1 MSPSNSV
8 IRRYTPPTCTLEISA
23 QNSPLSRWTDKTV
36 ISDLSFSLRFDD
48 PRLPEADKILVQGD
62 RRQLEILCDIVTT
75 YVQTLLQQSA
85 EDFSITLL
93 GSDHPHA
100 TSEPEI
106 TDIPPSVPPTPNIS
120 SFKTQIPQTKIYLE
134 PSHNLTHQLFFG
146 DLANQTSG
154 QVIELTLL
162 QLFDLATALDEY
174 SSDMVVLPTTS
185 HQIIKPSLPQWAPI
199 AAVLVLAAGLTP
211 FTWQYANN
219 IQKNRQKVANNVPH
233 SPEPVAIEPTQQD
246 PIPTPSLP
254 LITPQPQLTPPLPNL
269 STPAPPLSFP
279 NATIPAAPSKTSQ
292 PPLTIPSDTSS
303 YPLTSQVPLPGII
316 PNANI
321 TQVTKAIP
329 NASTIPNKKAVN
341 PTKSKNVPSDITQL
355 SPSIATIPNN
365 NLSNISNLI
374 PTPAAA
380 ELAPSVASNTTP
392 QQPSPIGN
400 QDSLASRLRTAT
412 KPTSD
417 TQTTD
422 NKTLFDTP
430 QIAEAREYLNKRWQP
445 PTGLSQT
452 LEYSLTLGI
461 DGKIERILPLN
472 QVAREYIDSSGIPE
486 IGKPFV
492 SSNKAG
498 QNLRIRVILSPDS
511 KVQTFPETP

>member
-1 MSPSNSV
+1 MSSSNSV

-36 ISDLSFSLRFDD
+36 ISDLSFNLRFDD
-48 PRLPEADKILVQGD
+48 PRLPEESKILIQGD
-62 RRQLEILCDIVTT
+62 RQQLEILCDIVTT
-75 YVQTLLQQSA
+75 YVQKLLQQSA
-85 EDFSITLL
+85 EDFSINLL
-93 GSDHPHA
+93 GNDDLST
-100 TSEPEI
+100 TSELEI
-106 TDIPPSVPPTPNIS
+106 TDIPPSIPPTPNIS

-146 DLANQTSG
+146 NLANQTSG

-174 SSDMVVLPTTS
+174 SSDMVVLPTTN

-211 FTWQYANN
+211 FTWEYANN
-219 IQKNRQKVANNVPH
+219 IQKNRQKVATNAPQ

-292 PPLTIPSDTSS
+292 PPLTIPSDTFS
-303 YPLTSQVPLPGII
+303 YPLTSQVPSSGII
-316 PNANI
+316 PNSNI
-321 TQVTKAIP
+321 TK
-329 NASTIPNKKAVN
+329 TIPNTSSIADKKAVN
-341 PTKSKNVPSDITQL
+341 PTKSKNLPSDITQ
-355 SPSIATIPNN
+355 PSSSVATIPNN
-365 NLSNISNLI
+365 NLSNIPNLI

-380 ELAPSVASNTTP
+380 ELSPSVGANTTP
-392 QQPSPIGN
+392 EQASPIGN
-400 QDSLASRLRTAT
+400 QGSLASRLRTAT

-417 TQTTD
+417 TLSTD

-498 QNLRIRVILSPDS
+498 QNVRIRVILSPDS